1 MQERPSRWRAA
12 ALGFALAMVAGAPVV
27 LLRTVFGP
35 EPLDAQH
42 LHVHFD
48 SVRFERAGLVFTYR
62 LENRTG
68 RQARLMPEATKLR
81 AMQEKGPVVGYP
93 VMHLPLAIEAHESRK
108 VEVRLELA
116 LPSRLTPRQSAEQTA
131 RVLQHRLPDPGVVD
145 SPLAPLPM
153 TKLAEPPEP
162 PKVESTETLLAHALT
177 ALYGF
182 ELVDES
188 HGIRILF
195 PRGW

>member
-1 MQERPSRWRAA
+1 
-12 ALGFALAMVAGAPVV
+12 
-27 LLRTVFGP
+27 
-35 EPLDAQH
+35 
-42 LHVHFD
+42 
-48 SVRFERAGLVFTYR
+48 
-62 LENRTG
+62 
-68 RQARLMPEATKLR
+68 
-81 AMQEKGPVVGYP
+81 

-116 LPSRLTPRQSAEQTA
+116 LPPRMSPRQSAEQTA
-131 RVLQHRLPDPGVVD
+131 RVLQHRLPDTAVVD
-145 SPLAPLPM
+145 SPLAQLPM